1 MQVRGVA
8 TAGRATK
15 CWMWLVKLMRL
26 QPTYK
31 QIQTL
36 IQHPDS
42 PVRFG
47 SMNSQNREMCEDV
60 IFALCACEQFLRGIG
75 FLFLRYC
82 CDPKQLWG
90 WFQPYLQDPEEMQIR
105 KFDKR
110 KATVGQFLCEILIN
124 VEYESTHVRVGEL
137 AFIESVIPCANPP
150 HIPTSQTEKK
160 IKINTQPRVNGTS
173 TPECHRIIER
183 LHNNNPHIRAH
194 SFPAFQSRSTSECLQ
209 KSRLVN
215 DQNNFASQQPVI
227 GTTGYCHCDDR
238 SIRNQILVFV
248 SAFS

>member
-1 MQVRGVA
+1 MPGLKTNTSTNVVLANMQVRGVA

-26 QPTYK
+26 RPTYK

-47 SMNSQNREMCEDV
+47 SINCRNGEICENV
-60 IFALCACEQFLRGIG
+60 VFALCACVQFLRGIG

-90 WFQPYLQDPEEMQIR
+90 WFQPYLQDPEEIQIR

-110 KATVGQFLCEILIN
+110 KATLGQFLCEILIN
-124 VEYESTHVRVGEL
+124 VEYESTHVREGEF
-137 AFIESVIPCANPP
+137 AFTESVVPFANPA
-150 HIPTSQTEKK
+150 HIPTSQTENKQQRQHV
-160 IKINTQPRVNGTS
+160 TTCRR
-173 TPECHRIIER
+173 HER
-183 LHNNNPHIRAH
+183 
-194 SFPAFQSRSTSECLQ
+194 T
-209 KSRLVN
+209 
-215 DQNNFASQQPVI
+215 
-227 GTTGYCHCDDR
+227 
-238 SIRNQILVFV
+238 
-248 SAFS
+248 

>member
-31 QIQTL
+31 QIQIL

-47 SMNSQNREMCEDV
+47 SIFNSRDTEICEDV
-60 IFALCACEQFLRGIG
+60 TFALCACEQFLRGIG

-90 WFQPYLQDPEEMQIR
+90 WFQGYLKDPEEIQIR

-110 KATVGQFLCEILIN
+110 KATLGQFLCEILIN
-124 VEYESTHVRVGEL
+124 VEYESTHVREREL
-137 AFIESVIPCANPP
+137 ALIGSVIP
-150 HIPTSQTEKK
+150 H
-160 IKINTQPRVNGTS
+160 
-173 TPECHRIIER
+173 
-183 LHNNNPHIRAH
+183 AH
-194 SFPAFQSRSTSECLQ
+194 P
-209 KSRLVN
+209 
-215 DQNNFASQQPVI
+215 PVI
-227 GTTGYCHCDDR
+227 
-238 SIRNQILVFV
+238 
-248 SAFS
+248 

>member
-1 MQVRGVA
+1 
-8 TAGRATK
+8 
-15 CWMWLVKLMRL
+15 MRRCHFCTVHL
-26 QPTYK
+26 Q
-31 QIQTL
+31 
-36 IQHPDS
+36 
-42 PVRFG
+42 
-47 SMNSQNREMCEDV
+47 
-60 IFALCACEQFLRGIG
+60 QFLRGIG
-75 FLFLRYC
+75 FLFLCYC

-160 IKINTQPRVNGTS
+160 NKNQHVTTCQTS
-173 TPECHRIIER
+173 TPERHRIIER

-215 DQNNFASQQPVI
+215 DQNYFASQQPVI